1 MKPASIIFLVI
12 ALLLGIGG
20 YACMRIGQSKAAA
33 EGIELLPV
41 TSDEDL
47 VFEYEY
53 DEDTIGKVAI
63 NVKNADVN
71 IIGGASR
78 AYVELI
84 NFPEGMYEFSSS
96 NRVLTISNNSDL
108 SQLTD
113 MASLIFN
120 FKGLRTL
127 INYYNIREREQT
139 INIYVTD
146 DIPINIF
153 ECKLEGGDVSI
164 SDNSSKSD
172 YNITIGT
179 GELTLKNINTSSAAS
194 LSIGEGEL
202 TIDNCIIYDLTIK
215 QENGRSEL
223 ITSTVTKLKAQLSN
237 GDFRFGFRNNLEY
250 INMDLFTEKGSV
262 RIDSEDVGGF
272 YELSEFP
279 NDSNFEVRVKNG
291 DIVMNSNMTAE

>member
-63 NVKNADVN
+63 NVKNAYVN

-272 YELSEFP
+272 YELSELP